1 MLSEQGHLTRPGF
14 LSLAPLSKAK
24 SRSTEHLG
32 SPHSQ
37 QLYSCKRTLSSKD
50 VSGVCSEKTLKELKK
65 ELGKLNKKELGK
77 LNKRSVKNSEALLE
91 EEEEK
96 HHSCV
101 KSKMYADAVPFS
113 VKYAI
118 STNTATMS
126 SIPSSPVNSSS
137 VADSDLLDQTLH
149 NIRMKLVSCSSIII
163 CS

>member
-65 ELGKLNKKELGK
+65 ELGKLNK
-77 LNKRSVKNSEALLE
+77 RSVKNSEALLE

-126 SIPSSPVNSSS
+126 SIPPSSSSPSPVNSSS

-149 NIRMKLVSCSSIII
+149 NIRMKLVS
-163 CS
+163 